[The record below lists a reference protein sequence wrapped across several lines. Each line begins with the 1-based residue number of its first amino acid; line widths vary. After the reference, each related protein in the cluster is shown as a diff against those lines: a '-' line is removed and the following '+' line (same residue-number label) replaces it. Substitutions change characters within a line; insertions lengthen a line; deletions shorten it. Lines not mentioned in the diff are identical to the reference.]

1 MKQMKI
7 LYDTPVMEIVEFED
21 DDVVTMSNKGSESD
35 TATIDKI
42 TWGEG
47 SW

>member
-1 MKQMKI
+1 MRQMKM

-21 DDVVTMSNKGSESD
+21 NDVVTMSNKGSESD